1 MPDGALTADV
11 SKRDGVDGDGFDGVT
26 SVAGGRLRSIMPG
39 ADDPSNIGV
48 MGIAE
53 SDLYSAQQGATYAT
67 KAAPYTLASQWVMS
81 FEGSDEVSIHSFFS
95 VTELHFFGLLSI
107 FCPKR
112 GQRLKRDEK
121 R

>member
-81 FEGSDEVSIHSFFS
+81 FEGSDEVSVHYSLFL
-95 VTELHFFGLLSI
+95 VACYATL
-107 FCPKR
+107 
-112 GQRLKRDEK
+112 
-121 R
+121 